1 MRLRELAEGFTI
13 IGTGDPEITDIAYD
27 SRNIVPGALYCAL
40 YGRNTDGHRFVP
52 DAERGGASAL
62 LTARPVDSTL
72 PQVIASDARE
82 AMALLSD
89 RFFGHPSGRMKLVGI
104 TGTAGKSTTAFII
117 HSVLRAMGHPSALLT
132 TVQYSTPKS
141 SWPAERT
148 TPESPDIQRLLA
160 RAIEE
165 GAGFGVMEVS
175 SHGVAERRILGLEFS
190 AGVFTNLGRDHL
202 DYHGTQEAYA
212 EAKLEFFRMLPASA
226 VAVVNADD
234 PWAHRFVEE
243 TPARVILFSLN
254 GKGELRVKI
263 LTSDAAGLALEIE
276 MAGQS
281 VKTHL
286 PLVGL
291 HNAANAGAAAAV
303 LAGLGF
309 ELPTIASALRSAK
322 GPPGR
327 FEKIGDTKDFL
338 IIVDYA
344 HTPESLSRA
353 LRAARLLTKRKLHL
367 VFGCGGNRDR
377 GKRPMMGRVAEQ
389 EADRVIL
396 TTDNPRDEEPA
407 DIIREILSGMET
419 SPLVVPDRRE
429 AIRTAIAGLAPGD
442 VLLIAGKGHEDYMEI
457 RGTRVPFSD
466 RVVAEE
472 IIGEIHAG

>member
-1 MRLRELAEGFTI
+1 MRLQELAEGYTI
-13 IGTGDPEITDIAYD
+13 TGSGNPEITDLAYD
-27 SRNIVPGALYCAL
+27 SRNMTSGALYCAL
-40 YGRNTDGHRFVP
+40 VGRNTDGHDFIP
-52 DAERGGASAL
+52 DAERAGAAAL
-62 LTARPVDSTL
+62 LVARPVDSVL
-72 PQVIASDARE
+72 PQIVSGDTRE
-82 AMALLSD
+82 AMAFLAD
-89 RFFGHPSGRMKLVGI
+89 RFFGHPSGKMKLIGI
-104 TGTAGKSTTAFII
+104 TGTAGKSTTAFVL
-117 HSVLRAMGHPSALLT
+117 HSALRAMGQSSALLT

-148 TPESPDIQRLLA
+148 TPEAPDIQRLLA
-160 RAIEE
+160 RALDE

-175 SHGVAERRILGLEFS
+175 SHGVAEKRILGLAFS

-212 EAKLEFFRMLPASA
+212 EAKLEFFRMLPGSA
-226 VAVVNADD
+226 VAAVNADD

-243 TPARVILFSLN
+243 TPARAILFSLN
-254 GKGELRVKI
+254 GRGELRVKVM
-263 LTSDAAGLALEIE
+263 TSDVGGLALELE
-276 MAGQS
+276 HGGQAARS
-281 VKTHL
+281 HL

-303 LAGLGF
+303 LLGLGF
-309 ELPTIASALRSAK
+309 ELPGIASALRSAK

-338 IIVDYA
+338 VIVDYA
-344 HTPESLSRA
+344 HTPEALSRA
-353 LRAARLLTKRKLHL
+353 LKAARLLARGKLHL

-377 GKRPMMGRVAEQ
+377 GKRPLMGRIAEQ
-389 EADRVIL
+389 EADAVTI

-407 DIIREILSGMET
+407 DIIREILTGMET
-419 SPLVVPDRRE
+419 TPEVVPDRRE
-429 AIRTAIAGLAPGD
+429 AIKRAIKGLAPGD

-466 RVVAEE
+466 RVTAEE